1 MTPDRVLEEKALIVC
16 VGSGGVG
23 KTTVAAALGLAA
35 ALAGRKVLVLT
46 IDPARRL
53 ADAMGLAAVGSQ
65 EVRVPLPDA
74 PGELWALMLD
84 TRSTFDDL
92 VRRISPNEETR
103 ERIFGNR
110 IYQVI
115 SDGFASSQEY
125 MATEKLYDVVSSRR
139 YDLVVLDTPP
149 VKNAL
154 DFLEAPGR
162 LARFLDRHIV
172 RWFMTPYD
180 ESRVFGKV
188 IVGTSGVVFRLL
200 GVIFGREFL
209 SELSTFFL
217 SFRELYDGFRERH
230 ESVLRLFR
238 DPRTGFVVVCAPN
251 EPSVAVAGF
260 FKEELKQRALP
271 TCGFVVNRVHVA
283 SVEPLDTAGLLSDE
297 ARELSED
304 LPTGTAARLLA
315 RIHEAHGRLRD
326 LRRQEAPFL
335 DAVRRMVEPGIFYRE
350 IACLDEAVQ
359 DMAGLRLL
367 LERLLEPSKKQV

>member
-1 MTPDRVLEEKALIVC
+1 
-16 VGSGGVG
+16 
-23 KTTVAAALGLAA
+23 
-35 ALAGRKVLVLT
+35 
-46 IDPARRL
+46 
-53 ADAMGLAAVGSQ
+53 
-65 EVRVPLPDA
+65 
-74 PGELWALMLD
+74 
-84 TRSTFDDL
+84 
-92 VRRISPNEETR
+92 
-103 ERIFGNR
+103 
-110 IYQVI
+110 
-115 SDGFASSQEY
+115 
-125 MATEKLYDVVSSRR
+125 
-139 YDLVVLDTPP
+139 
-149 VKNAL
+149 
-154 DFLEAPGR
+154 
-162 LARFLDRHIV
+162 
-172 RWFMTPYD
+172 
-180 ESRVFGKV
+180 
-188 IVGTSGVVFRLL
+188 
-200 GVIFGREFL
+200 
-209 SELSTFFL
+209 
-217 SFRELYDGFRERH
+217 
-230 ESVLRLFR
+230 
-238 DPRTGFVVVCAPN
+238 VVVCAPN